1 LIALTSDYK
10 TSRDAHKLLGDI
22 MKRKCEEAK
31 TPYNGLKIGQ
41 GTVLKVA
48 NIKGNEWML
57 AIGLDSIKKGL
68 AFGEK
73 KNDNGKTYAGYL
85 NTDGLRE
92 GAGVTILTTG

>member
-1 LIALTSDYK
+1 
-10 TSRDAHKLLGDI
+10 

-31 TPYNGLKIGQ
+31 TPYNGLKVGQ

-57 AIGLDSIKKGL
+57 PIELDSINRGL

-73 KNDNGKTYAGYL
+73 KYNNAIYAGYL
-85 NTDGLRE
+85 NADGQKE
-92 GAGVTILTTG
+92 GAGVTIFTDG